1 MKHLQLY
8 EQFVNEGIDTKYWAD
23 YNTDTSGQGNKEFA
37 NKSKDFEEF
46 IVENIVSGSEVW
58 KHIKDITPERE
69 NIPTGFK
76 KDIISRKFTNV
87 DNFDMYSLLRTDP
100 DFKEYYKSRE
110 RRYNDDDVSPRDLSL
125 EIVVV
130 DGVLLDGYSRVATLL
145 NNRELTTNA
154 FVS

>member
-1 MKHLQLY
+1 MKPIKL
-8 EQFVNEGIDTKYWAD
+8 
-23 YNTDTSGQGNKEFA
+23 
-37 NKSKDFEEF
+37 FEEF

-110 RRYNDDDVSPRDLSL
+110 RRYNDDVSPRDLSL